1 MNSTFQ
7 VANDD
12 EEEFRNE
19 VAELRRQQKVHQ
31 LCTGD
36 DEEIRIVLE
45 QNGYLLTGEYRYTS
59 HSNWP
64 SLNYRHQGLGCSICR
79 GPDARPGIFVQS
91 TRPGGLAAESGIE
104 PGDQVLDC
112 NGVCLQR
119 ADFAEAVYLLK
130 NQRRLD
136 LLIRKGAATGA

>member
-45 QNGYLLTGEYRYTS
+45 QNGYFHIVT
-59 HSNWP
+59 
-64 SLNYRHQGLGCSICR
+64 
-79 GPDARPGIFVQS
+79 
-91 TRPGGLAAESGIE
+91 
-104 PGDQVLDC
+104 
-112 NGVCLQR
+112 
-119 ADFAEAVYLLK
+119 
-130 NQRRLD
+130 
-136 LLIRKGAATGA
+136 

>member
-19 VAELRRQQKVHQ
+19 VAELRRQQKVLQ

-45 QNGYLLTGEYRYTS
+45 QNGYF
-59 HSNWP
+59 H
-64 SLNYRHQGLGCSICR
+64 IV
-79 GPDARPGIFVQS
+79 I
-91 TRPGGLAAESGIE
+91 
-104 PGDQVLDC
+104 
-112 NGVCLQR
+112 
-119 ADFAEAVYLLK
+119 
-130 NQRRLD
+130 
-136 LLIRKGAATGA
+136 